1 MKMQYFNT
9 LEAVIREGSFAAA
22 AQSLNLSPSTV
33 SLQMK
38 RLEEYFGQPLFDR
51 SSLLVRPT
59 PFAQQIYSQT
69 IEFLEKVEG
78 YRRRPSPAISGQVK
92 VGIIDSM
99 QASLLPLTMR
109 HLKDRYPDLDVHSV
123 RGRSTEL
130 TEAVNQGTLDAA
142 IVVSPT
148 SGGSKRLRWRPLLSQ
163 ELVMIAPP
171 EAPDLTVRQLL
182 ETYEFIR
189 FERGSNMARLAAR
202 YLSDRHISP
211 DGTMEMQSTHAVI
224 AMVSAGL
231 GVAILF
237 LPDQRLTLGFPV
249 KQTSLGSAAPT
260 MSIAMISRLAD
271 DDNRINQVVYEAFL
285 RTCALLKGNE

>member
-1 MKMQYFNT
+1 MKMHYFNT

-22 AQSLNLSPSTV
+22 AQLLNISPSTV

-59 PFAQQIYSQT
+59 PFALDIYTQT
-69 IEFLEKVEG
+69 VAFLERVERC
-78 YRRRPSPAISGQVK
+78 RRRPTPEIAGQVN

-99 QASLLPLTMR
+99 QASLLPLAMR
-109 HLKDRYPDLDVHSV
+109 YLKDRYPDLDLHPV

-130 TEAVNQGTLDAA
+130 TEAVNQGRIDAA

-148 SGGSKRLRWRPLLSQ
+148 RGGSKRLRWRPLLSQ

-171 EAPDLTVRQLL
+171 DTRETSVKQLL
-182 ETYEFIR
+182 DTHDFIH
-189 FERGSNMARLAAR
+189 FEKGSNMARLANR
-202 YLSDRHISP
+202 YLADRHIPTS
-211 DGTMEMQSTHAVI
+211 GTMELQSTHAVV

-237 LPDQRLTLGFPV
+237 LPDKRLTVGFPV
-249 KQTSLGSAAPT
+249 REIGLGKSAPS

-271 DDNRINQVVYEAFL
+271 DENRINQIVYQAFL
-285 RTCALLKGNE
+285 HTCSLLKGNE